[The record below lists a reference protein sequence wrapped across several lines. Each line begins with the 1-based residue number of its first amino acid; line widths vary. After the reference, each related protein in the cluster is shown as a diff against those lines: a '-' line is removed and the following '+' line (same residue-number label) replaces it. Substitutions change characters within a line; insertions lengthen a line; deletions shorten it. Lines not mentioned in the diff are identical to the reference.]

1 MQSVSI
7 TSTSLKPLSAHKTVI
22 NYHDTGEVGTAL
34 IEWSHIKQKAKHHP
48 KNAQVK
54 MHLPPHQLLAAHTA
68 GMGRVSRSGLA
79 SPHSTEKPEALSHL
93 FNAKGWSSQSM
104 GHVMPTSH
112 QHHCKQKNWGQPNM
126 PSLHPAEVV
135 ECLSMPVY
143 HTQREFWQPH
153 LPNISKHKIPQ
164 ANSAVCPLSSEGGGC
179 RKGP

>member
-1 MQSVSI
+1 MPIRQSLTTTTQEKLEQHWLNDL
-7 TSTSLKPLSAHKTVI
+7 TSSKRQNTTPRMPRLKCTCLLTNSLLLT
-22 NYHDTGEVGTAL
+22 
-34 IEWSHIKQKAKHHP
+34 
-48 KNAQVK
+48 
-54 MHLPPHQLLAAHTA
+54 QLVW
-68 GMGRVSRSGLA
+68 GRVSRSGLA